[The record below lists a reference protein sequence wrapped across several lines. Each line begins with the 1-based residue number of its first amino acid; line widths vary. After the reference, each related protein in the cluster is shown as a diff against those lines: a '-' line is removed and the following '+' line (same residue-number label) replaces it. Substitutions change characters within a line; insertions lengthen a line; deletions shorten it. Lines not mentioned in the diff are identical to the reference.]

1 MRLSV
6 PQGFVRLIA
15 ITAAILLFTTLCA
28 ASPTGGISGLLQDPS
43 GAPVPNVQITVSR
56 TETGARRTTKSGPTR
71 YFEFPQIEPATW
83 SLSAQAAGVK
93 RGETPQVV
101 VAVDQID

>member
-1 MRLSV
+1 MRLSM

-15 ITAAILLFTTLCA
+15 ITAAILLFTILCA

-56 TETGARRTTKSGPTR
+56 AETGARRTTKSGPTG

-83 SLSAQAAGVK
+83 SLSTLAAGFQ
-93 RGETPQVV
+93 RAEAPQVIV
-101 VAVDQID
+101 